1 MSIRPVEALLRPPVE
16 LWSALVATA
25 TGSVALLAPWALMMP
40 PGVAT
45 LAAGALFLLAAVRTR
60 QAWRVLRYQRNMRRL
75 PGYRLRAE
83 RIPVSRHKLF
93 LGRGFRWTQR
103 HTQRLRDTLRP
114 EVQHYVQPGA
124 LYRWA
129 RRREVQWESTPGLK
143 ALAWTLRQPRWWNPL
158 KPQPPVGGMPALHA
172 VRARA
177 CAGDHPGRQDAPGGT
192 AC

>member
-1 MSIRPVEALLRPPVE
+1 MSVRPVEALLRPPVE

-40 PGVAT
+40 PGIAT
-45 LAAGALFLLAAVRTR
+45 LAASALFVLAAVRTR

-114 EVQHYVQPGA
+114 
-124 LYRWA
+124 
-129 RRREVQWESTPGLK
+129 
-143 ALAWTLRQPRWWNPL
+143 
-158 KPQPPVGGMPALHA
+158 
-172 VRARA
+172 
-177 CAGDHPGRQDAPGGT
+177 
-192 AC
+192 